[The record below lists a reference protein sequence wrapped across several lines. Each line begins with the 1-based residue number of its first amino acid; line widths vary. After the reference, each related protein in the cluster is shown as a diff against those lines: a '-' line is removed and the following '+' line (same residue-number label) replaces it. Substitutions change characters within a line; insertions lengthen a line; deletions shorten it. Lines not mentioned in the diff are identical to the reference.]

1 MQRFILILILLV
13 FLMGWGVGPAL
24 AQEVPPAPK
33 GILIIPAIGLV
44 RFIQT
49 ASVVEVGGL
58 RVHDV
63 SWLGDGVAW
72 LEGTG
77 WVEHDHWRMALAGHN
92 PGAFSQL
99 EELLPGDA
107 IYLVTAG
114 GLVRYVAAEFYIVD
128 PAETWVLNSTGE
140 PSLVLITCSGAQRL
154 AVVAWRTAAG
164 WHELP

>member
-1 MQRFILILILLV
+1 MKRLIGLILLV
-13 FLMGWGVGPAL
+13 VVAAWGMGL
-24 AQEVPPAPK
+24 ARAQDTPPAPK

-49 ASVVEVGGL
+49 APVVEVGGL

-92 PGAFSQL
+92 PGAFSRL
-99 EELLPGDA
+99 GELLPGDS
-107 IYLVTAG
+107 IYLVTGA

-128 PAETWVLNSTGE
+128 PAETWVLDSTGE

-154 AVVAWRTAAG
+154 AVVAWRDF
-164 WHELP
+164 